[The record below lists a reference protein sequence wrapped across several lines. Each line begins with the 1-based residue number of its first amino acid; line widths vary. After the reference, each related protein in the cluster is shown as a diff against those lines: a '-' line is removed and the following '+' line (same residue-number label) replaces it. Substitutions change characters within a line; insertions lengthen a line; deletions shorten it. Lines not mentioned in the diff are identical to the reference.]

1 MTRQKLLLIG
11 GSRGLGADLRSS
23 LEKDCDLT
31 ATTRNRN
38 KADGTDLGYLD
49 LSDPLTFQPFL
60 ETIGDIQFDLVLF
73 VAAFTIPENASSDY
87 VKNFRFGSLDY
98 NYFAEMLKVNCY
110 AQVKLFEM
118 LMANGL
124 LAEDAKV
131 CFFSSRAGAI
141 ATRGKLP
148 KIFTKKSS
156 MTCSSKSISTTNLMN

>member
-1 MTRQKLLLIG
+1 
-11 GSRGLGADLRSS
+11 
-23 LEKDCDLT
+23 
-31 ATTRNRN
+31 
-38 KADGTDLGYLD
+38 
-49 LSDPLTFQPFL
+49 
-60 ETIGDIQFDLVLF
+60 
-73 VAAFTIPENASSDY
+73 
-87 VKNFRFGSLDY
+87 
-98 NYFAEMLKVNCY
+98 MLKVNCY